1 MAQAL
6 TGSVLKRFILLQE
19 DGIMHPTVTQCAH
32 GSAICTYFGDNIPND
47 PVRNLGLPCPRAA
60 RSLVVYGHF
69 AWSLCASSL
78 LLAKNSD
85 GTPRGWNR
93 TRFRTRI
100 LVDFEVPQ
108 LQVLELL
115 FLPDHHR
122 THLHLQVN
130 RGAEVDSDSK
140 ISYDLLPTDIFWLC
154 PYSVVAA

>member
-1 MAQAL
+1 ML
-6 TGSVLKRFILLQE
+6 PRLR
-19 DGIMHPTVTQCAH
+19 
-32 GSAICTYFGDNIPND
+32 CT
-47 PVRNLGLPCPRAA
+47 
-60 RSLVVYGHF
+60 H
-69 AWSLCASSL
+69 
-78 LLAKNSD
+78 SD

-154 PYSVVAA
+154 PYSVVAAQREYPEIRFHTIPFPTHAPLNRTPLESRAYDLIYSGTHLGEAQVLLEPPVPGPLERVALEGN